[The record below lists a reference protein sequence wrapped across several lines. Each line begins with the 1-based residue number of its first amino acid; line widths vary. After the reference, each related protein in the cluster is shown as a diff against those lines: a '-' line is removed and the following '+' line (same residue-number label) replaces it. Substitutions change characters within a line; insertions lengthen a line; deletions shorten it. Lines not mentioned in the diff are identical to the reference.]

1 MIAIAATIQT
11 GLGIVQQYTQTV
23 TVAVMR
29 FVVAALLSLLAC
41 AAQPASRD
49 RYVVIVSIDGF
60 ANVALRNSDT
70 SVPTLRR
77 LIREGATAPG
87 GMLPV
92 NPTVTWPNHT
102 AMVTGVDASR
112 HGLLYNGLPVRTPGK
127 AMRVKA
133 DEPKTSL
140 VLAPTLYDLAHAA
153 GLKTAE
159 VDWVA
164 IEDAPSIDWSF
175 FEIPKP
181 KSSIVGEMIQAGM
194 VTPEQIERF
203 TKTSINVRDEIWTE
217 AAAHIL
223 RKHRPNLLLF
233 HMLTTDSV
241 QHRYGTGALAAQ
253 TALAL
258 ADQHLQ
264 HLLDT
269 LKESG
274 MLERT
279 TVFVVSDHG
288 FHNAKKVIRANLLLR
303 REGLIRGDDCDAWV
317 IPEGGTAMVYIT
329 NENRRAELGPKLR
342 ELFRGVEGVQ
352 QVIGPEDF
360 KKHGYPPPGPQS
372 RMADLV
378 LTAADTYAFGNGADG
393 ETVIDLPAGANPG
406 NHGYLRSHPDMQAI
420 FVAWGSGIRAGATV
434 PEVRNIDIAP
444 TVARL
449 LGLEMKNI
457 EGRVLTEILK

>member
-1 MIAIAATIQT
+1 MKSAIT
-11 GLGIVQQYTQTV
+11 
-23 TVAVMR
+23 
-29 FVVAALLSLLAC
+29 ALLTVVAC
-41 AAQPASRD
+41 AAQPAARD

-60 ANVALRNSDT
+60 ANVALLNPDT

-77 LIREGATAPG
+77 LIREGASATG

-127 AMRVKA
+127 PMRIKA

-140 VLAPTLYDLAHAA
+140 VLAPTVYDLAHAA

-164 IEDAPSIDWSF
+164 IENAPTIDWSF
-175 FEIPKP
+175 FEMAKP
-181 KSSIVGEMIQAGM
+181 ESTVVREMIQSGA
-194 VTPEQIERF
+194 VTSDQIQRF
-203 TKTSINVRDEIWTE
+203 TRMSINVRDEIWTE
-217 AAAHIL
+217 AAVHIL
-223 RKHRPNLLLF
+223 REHRPNLLLF

-258 ADQHLQ
+258 ADQHLG

-269 LKESG
+269 LKQTG
-274 MLERT
+274 MLDRT

-288 FHNAKKVIRANLLLR
+288 FHNARKVIRANALLR
-303 REGLIRGDDCDAWV
+303 REGLIRGAECDAWA
-317 IPEGGTAMVYIT
+317 IAEGGTAMLYIT
-329 NENRRAELGPKLR
+329 NENRRAELLPKLR
-342 ELFRGVEGVQ
+342 EMFRGVEGVE
-352 QVIGPEDF
+352 QVIGSEDF
-360 KKHGYPPPGPQS
+360 AKHGFPPSGPQS

-378 LTAADTYAFGNGADG
+378 LAAAPTYAFADG
-393 ETVIDLPAGANPG
+393 SDRETVTDLPPGTNAG
-406 NHGYLRSHPDMQAI
+406 NHGYLRSMPDMQAI
-420 FVAWGSGIRAGATV
+420 FVAWGAGIRTGATLT
-434 PEVRNIDIAP
+434 EVRTIDIAP

-449 LGLEMKNI
+449 LGLEMKGVD
-457 EGRVLTEILK
+457 GRVLTEILK

>member
-1 MIAIAATIQT
+1 MRFGIAA
-11 GLGIVQQYTQTV
+11 
-23 TVAVMR
+23 A
-29 FVVAALLSLLAC
+29 LSLLAC
-41 AAQPASRD
+41 AAQPPARD

-60 ANVALRNSDT
+60 ANVALQNPDT

-77 LIREGATAPG
+77 LIREGVSATD

-102 AMVTGVDASR
+102 AMITGVDASR

-127 AMRVKA
+127 RMRIKA
-133 DEPKTSL
+133 DEPKISL
-140 VLAPTLYDLAHAA
+140 VQAPTVYDLAHDA

-164 IEDAPSIDWSF
+164 IENAPTVDYSF

-181 KSSIVGEMIQAGM
+181 DSSIIREMVQAGN
-194 VTPEQIERF
+194 VTSDQIQRF
-203 TKTSINVRDEIWTE
+203 TRMSINVRDEVWTQ
-217 AAAHIL
+217 AATHIL
-223 RKHRPNLLLF
+223 REHRPNLLLF

-264 HLLDT
+264 QVLDT
-269 LKESG
+269 LKQTG
-274 MLERT
+274 MLDRT

-288 FHNAKKVIRANLLLR
+288 FHNAKKVIRANILLKR
-303 REGLIRGDDCDAWV
+303 DGLIRGEEADVWA
-317 IPEGGTAMVYIT
+317 IAEGGTAMVYIT
-329 NENRRAELGPKLR
+329 NESRRAELTPKLAG
-342 ELFRGVEGVQ
+342 LFRGIEGVAEL
-352 QVIGPEDF
+352 IEPADYA
-360 KKHGYPPPGPQS
+360 KHGFPQPGPQS

-378 LTAADTYAFGNGADG
+378 LAAAPTYAFAEGLDG
-393 ETVIDLPAGANPG
+393 EPVVDVPPGANPG
-406 NHGYLRSHPDMQAI
+406 NHGYLRSMPDMQAI
-420 FVAWGSGIRAGATV
+420 FVAWGAGIRSGAKLKQ
-434 PEVRNIDIAP
+434 VRNIDIAP

-449 LGLEMKNI
+449 LGLEMKNVD
-457 EGRVLTEILK
+457 GRVLTEILK